1 MTTKPGDPVL
11 IDHLIEAIELVLQYT
26 RSMSEADF
34 LNERMVQDAVI
45 RNFTVMGEA
54 VKKLGP
60 SIRESYPHIEW
71 KKIAGMRDKLV
82 HDYMGIDK
90 AAVWLTV
97 HRILPSLLNELV
109 KIKNEIK

>member
-1 MTTKPGDPVL
+1 
-11 IDHLIEAIELVLQYT
+11 
-26 RSMSEADF
+26 MSEAEFMND
-34 LNERMVQDAVI
+34 RMVQDAVI

-60 SIRESYPHIEW
+60 SIREGYPDIEW

-90 AAVWLTV
+90 PAIWLTI
-97 HRILPSLLNELV
+97 HRILPTLLTELK
-109 KIKNEIK
+109 KIKNDLH